1 MTERRGPDR
10 FPDKETPAVVS
21 GGDLVSEDVELFLLK
36 LRYKLGRLVH
46 APGYRPI
53 PLDDAQIAWVV
64 YAGRLD
70 VFTVPVENGRVAG
83 VRRHLLR
90 AEAGHAV
97 FGVGGEGEERQIA
110 LIAVGGPDTRLVRVQ
125 RSHLERLTQ
134 EEDAAFVAAM
144 LERWVFALSVA
155 LSSDLPPKESVQLE
169 PGELALEGGCPARAG
184 RGVIWV
190 KHVAGRS
197 HLMGVLTLGLPQDSY
212 PLAGPVWL
220 RPEGEV
226 QLQVVGTRAFLEQD
240 PAWSGLDRFH
250 CLVREAVALRV
261 AQTEQTE
268 EEHWRERAEADR
280 SQMQSALARLAT
292 VMEPAAP
299 TSFLDVEMDE
309 EHALLSACRLVGRAQ
324 GLTIQSPPGGRR
336 SADPLGD
343 IARASRIRVRQ
354 VVLRDEWWRA
364 DSGPLLA
371 YRQDG
376 RPVALLPRRAGPWP
390 WSGRYELVDSLT
402 GERTQ
407 VTPEV
412 AAALVPLAHILYPPL
427 PTRALTALDLF
438 RLGFRGGVTDLLTVV
453 LAGFGLGVLS
463 LVVPLVTGV
472 LFNTVIPGAERGQL
486 GQLGLVLLGCAL
498 AAALFLLVQKVT
510 VLRLEGKW
518 DGSVLSAIWDRLLRL
533 PASFFRRYSSGDLAE
548 RAMGLDI
555 IRRTLSGA
563 AISSI
568 LVGLSS
574 LFSLGLL
581 FYYDSG
587 LAWVAVGLA
596 LLSVAATLV
605 AWRLAV
611 RHQRQIAH
619 HQGRIAGMVL
629 EFTTA
634 IAKLRVA
641 GAERRAFARWAR
653 AFSAQRDAA
662 FEARDVANGL
672 AVFNTVF
679 PLATTLLLFAM
690 VAWGNGQADRLST
703 GDFLAFNAAFGQFL
717 LASLAVSETLLST
730 LHVIPLYE
738 RVQPILQARPE
749 VDPLRSDP
757 GELNGEIEI
766 SHVAFQYQNEEPLVL
781 KDVSLHVRPGEFLA
795 LVGPSGCGK
804 STLVRLLL
812 GFERPL
818 AGAIYYD
825 GQDLLG
831 LDVEQVRRQIG
842 VVLQNSQLITGT
854 ILSNIVGSLSLSVD
868 DAWEAARL
876 VGLDEDIAEM
886 PQGMH
891 TRVSEGGS
899 TLSGGQRQRLLIA
912 RAVVS
917 RPRILFFDEATSA
930 LDNRSQ
936 ALVGESL
943 ERLQATR
950 IVVAHR
956 LSTIAHAD
964 CIFVI
969 DDGRVVQS
977 GKYMELAQQK
987 GLFAEL
993 TRRQV
998 V

>member
-10 FPDKETPAVVS
+10 FPDEETPAVAS
-21 GGDLVSEDVELFLLK
+21 GAGLVGEDVELFLLK

-53 PLDDAQIAWVV
+53 PLDDARIAWVV

-70 VFTVPVENGRVAG
+70 VFAMPVENGRVAG
-83 VRRHLLR
+83 IRRHLLR

-97 FGVGGEGEERQIA
+97 FGMEDGGGERRIA
-110 LIAVGGPDTRLVRVQ
+110 LIAVGGPDTRLVRVR
-125 RSHLERLTQ
+125 RSHLERLAR
-134 EEDAAFVAAM
+134 EEEAAFVAAM
-144 LERWVFALSVA
+144 VERWIFALSAA
-155 LSSDLPPKESVQLE
+155 LLSNLPPKGSAQLE
-169 PGELALEGGCPARAG
+169 PGEVTLEGGRPARTWS
-184 RGVIWV
+184 GVVWI

-197 HLMGVLTLGLPQDSY
+197 RLLGVPALDLPQDFY

-220 RPEGEV
+220 QPEDEV
-226 QLQVVGTRAFLEQD
+226 QLLVVGTRVFLEQD

-250 CLVREAVALRV
+250 CLVQEAVALRV
-261 AQTEQTE
+261 AQTERAE
-268 EEHWRERAEADR
+268 EERWRERAEADR
-280 SQMQSALARLAT
+280 SQMQSVLVRLAT

-299 TSFLDVEMDE
+299 ASFLDVERGE
-309 EHALLSACRLVGRAQ
+309 ERALLSACRLVGRAR

-354 VVLRDEWWRA
+354 VVLRNEWWRT

-390 WSGRYELVDSLT
+390 WSRGYESVDPLT
-402 GERTQ
+402 GERVR
-407 VTPEV
+407 VTREV
-412 AAALVPLAHILYPPL
+412 AAALVPLAHVLYCPFPNRPL
-427 PTRALTALDLF
+427 TVMDLF
-438 RLGFRGGVTDLLTVV
+438 KLGFRGVRADLLTVV
-453 LAGFGLGVLS
+453 LAGIGLGILS

-472 LFNTVIPGAERGQL
+472 LFDTVIPGAERGQL
-486 GQLGLVLLGCAL
+486 VQLGLVLLGCAL
-498 AAALFLLVQKVT
+498 GAGLFMLVQNAT

-518 DGSVLSAIWDRLLRL
+518 DGAVLPAIWDRLLRL

-548 RAMGLDI
+548 RAMGLDV

-568 LVGLSS
+568 LAGISS

-596 LLSVAATLV
+596 LLSVAATLM
-605 AWRLAV
+605 AWRLAM

-619 HQGRIAGMVL
+619 HQGRIASMVL
-629 EFTTA
+629 ELTTA

-641 GAERRAFARWAR
+641 GAEKRAFARWAR

-662 FEARDVANGL
+662 FEARNVENGL
-672 AVFNTVF
+672 TVFNTIF
-679 PLATTLLLFAM
+679 PLATTLVIFAL
-690 VAWGNGQADRLST
+690 VAFGDGQEARLST

-717 LASLAVSETLLST
+717 LASLAVSGTLST
-730 LHVIPLYE
+730 LHIIPLYE
-738 RVQPILQARPE
+738 RVRPILQAQPE
-749 VDPLRSDP
+749 VDPLRADP

-781 KDVSLHVRPGEFLA
+781 KDVSLHVRAGEFVA

-854 ILSNIVGSLSLSVD
+854 ILSNIVGSLSLGVD

-876 VGLDEDIAEM
+876 LGLDEDIAEM

-912 RAVVS
+912 RAIVN

-969 DDGRVVQS
+969 DDGRIVQS
-977 GKYMELAQQK
+977 GRYTELAQQK

>member
-1 MTERRGPDR
+1 M
-10 FPDKETPAVVS
+10 
-21 GGDLVSEDVELFLLK
+21 
-36 LRYKLGRLVH
+36 
-46 APGYRPI
+46 
-53 PLDDAQIAWVV
+53 
-64 YAGRLD
+64 
-70 VFTVPVENGRVAG
+70 
-83 VRRHLLR
+83 
-90 AEAGHAV
+90 
-97 FGVGGEGEERQIA
+97 
-110 LIAVGGPDTRLVRVQ
+110 
-125 RSHLERLTQ
+125 
-134 EEDAAFVAAM
+134 
-144 LERWVFALSVA
+144 
-155 LSSDLPPKESVQLE
+155 
-169 PGELALEGGCPARAG
+169 
-184 RGVIWV
+184 
-190 KHVAGRS
+190 
-197 HLMGVLTLGLPQDSY
+197 
-212 PLAGPVWL
+212 
-220 RPEGEV
+220 
-226 QLQVVGTRAFLEQD
+226 
-240 PAWSGLDRFH
+240 
-250 CLVREAVALRV
+250 
-261 AQTEQTE
+261 
-268 EEHWRERAEADR
+268 
-280 SQMQSALARLAT
+280 
-292 VMEPAAP
+292 
-299 TSFLDVEMDE
+299 
-309 EHALLSACRLVGRAQ
+309 
-324 GLTIQSPPGGRR
+324 
-336 SADPLGD
+336 
-343 IARASRIRVRQ
+343 
-354 VVLRDEWWRA
+354 
-364 DSGPLLA
+364 
-371 YRQDG
+371 
-376 RPVALLPRRAGPWP
+376 
-390 WSGRYELVDSLT
+390 
-402 GERTQ
+402 
-407 VTPEV
+407 
-412 AAALVPLAHILYPPL
+412 
-427 PTRALTALDLF
+427 DLF
-438 RLGFRGGVTDLLTVV
+438 KLGFRGVRADLLTVV
-453 LAGFGLGVLS
+453 LAGIGLGILS

-472 LFNTVIPGAERGQL
+472 LFDTVIPGAERGQL
-486 GQLGLVLLGCAL
+486 VQLGLVLLGCAL
-498 AAALFLLVQKVT
+498 GAGLFMLVQNAT

-518 DGSVLSAIWDRLLRL
+518 DGAVLPAIWDRLLRL

-548 RAMGLDI
+548 RAMGLDV

-568 LVGLSS
+568 LAGISS

-596 LLSVAATLV
+596 LLSVAATLM
-605 AWRLAV
+605 AWRLAM

-619 HQGRIAGMVL
+619 HQGRIASMVL
-629 EFTTA
+629 ELTTA

-641 GAERRAFARWAR
+641 GAEKRAFARWAR

-662 FEARDVANGL
+662 FEARNVENGL
-672 AVFNTVF
+672 TVFNTIF
-679 PLATTLLLFAM
+679 PLATTLVIFAL
-690 VAWGNGQADRLST
+690 VAFGDGQEARLST

-717 LASLAVSETLLST
+717 LASLAVSGTLST
-730 LHVIPLYE
+730 LHIIPLYE
-738 RVQPILQARPE
+738 RVRPILQAQPE
-749 VDPLRSDP
+749 VDPLRADP

-781 KDVSLHVRPGEFLA
+781 KDVSLHVRAGEFVA

-854 ILSNIVGSLSLSVD
+854 ILSNIVGSLSLGVD

-876 VGLDEDIAEM
+876 LGLDEDIAEM

-912 RAVVS
+912 RAIVN

-969 DDGRVVQS
+969 DDGRIVQS
-977 GKYMELAQQK
+977 GRYTELAQQK